1 MSAERIEK
9 LLEDIRFLDPARF
22 ELVQSLRE
30 LILGLGARG
39 GCEALI
45 RGWCAASGL
54 RPGVVFAVAPGLSVA
69 LLSVV
74 YVADRA
80 VPGTTTSSALAGLF

>member
-1 MSAERIEK
+1 MSTERIAK

-22 ELVQSLRE
+22 GLVQALRE

-45 RGWCAASGL
+45 RG
-54 RPGVVFAVAPGLSVA
+54 
-69 LLSVV
+69 
-74 YVADRA
+74 
-80 VPGTTTSSALAGLF
+80 